1 MGSTLIVDEIQG
13 ATASTKVKMPAG
25 SVLQTLY
32 YQKTGN
38 QVITATS
45 YTDILTNCNITPH
58 FATSK
63 IYIIASIFATHNDN
77 HSGLIRILR
86 GSTPIGGH
94 PTATSQR
101 ANFDNN
107 VWFNIRYPN
116 DYSAHQYSCQFLDSP
131 ATTNQ
136 ISYKM
141 VGLTTGDADGLRINR
156 TQQNADLQ
164 YDSPGTT
171 MITLQEIAQ

>member
-1 MGSTLIVDEIQG
+1 MSTLSVDTITGQ
-13 ATASTKVKMPAG
+13 TAAAKVKLPAG

-45 YTDILTNCNITPH
+45 YTDILTDCNITPH

-63 IYIIASIFATHNDN
+63 IYIRAEIFMTHNNN

-86 GSTPIGGH
+86 GSTPIGGN
-94 PTATSQR
+94 PSPPR
-101 ANFDNN
+101 AEFNSNI
-107 VWFNIRYPN
+107 WFNIRYPN
-116 DYSAHQYSCQFLDSP
+116 DYSAHQYACSFLDSP
-131 ATTNQ
+131 ATTSQ

-141 VGLTTGDADGLRINR
+141 VGLTTGDSDGLRINR
-156 TQQNADLQ
+156 TQQNGAQL